1 MPTTDATDAT
11 VPTSSEPGIG
21 GPALRGQ
28 TIVIT
33 GPTGQVATPL
43 TAALARDNEVIGLAR
58 FSNPDERA
66 RLEGLGVTC
75 IPVNLADGD
84 FSAVPA
90 DVDYVL
96 NLAVVKSGRW
106 EVDLRANAEA
116 AGLLMAHCRS
126 AKAVLHCSST
136 GVYQPA
142 GTHGLRET
150 DPLGDNHRVP
160 SMEVFMP
167 TYSINK
173 IAAEAMARFVAREH
187 GIPTVIA
194 RLNVPY
200 GDNGGWPWMH
210 MEQVL
215 AGQPI
220 AVHPDAPSE
229 YNLLHEDDIIATVP
243 KLLGA
248 ASVPATIVNWGGDE
262 TSSIEE
268 WSTYIGELVGKE
280 ATFVHTTDV
289 LESVAVDLTKMHEI
303 TGPTSVSWRDGI
315 RRMVQHFH
323 PELF

>member
-1 MPTTDATDAT
+1 MSNAPVDLKGKKIL
-11 VPTSSEPGIG
+11 V
-21 GPALRGQ
+21 
-28 TIVIT
+28 T
-33 GPTGQVATPL
+33 GPTGQVAKPL
-43 TAALARDNEVIGLAR
+43 SLALAKEATVYGLAR
-58 FSNPDERA
+58 FSNQAAKAELEAGGVRCITGDLVAGAFDE
-66 RLEGLGVTC
+66 
-75 IPVNLADGD
+75 
-84 FSAVPA
+84 VPT
-90 DVDYVL
+90 DIDYVL
-96 NLAVVKSGRW
+96 NLAIAKTRSW
-106 EVDLRANAEA
+106 DADLAANVEGL
-116 AGLLMAHCRS
+116 GLLMSRLRG
-126 AKAVLHCSST
+126 AKGLLHCSST
-136 GVYQPA
+136 AVYQPN
-142 GTHGLRET
+142 GHRRFVET

>member
-1 MPTTDATDAT
+1 MSAQPVSLAGSRIL
-11 VPTSSEPGIG
+11 V
-21 GPALRGQ
+21 
-28 TIVIT
+28 T
-33 GPTGQVATPL
+33 GPTGQVAKPL
-43 TAALARDNEVIGLAR
+43 SLALAKEATVFGLAR
-58 FSNPDERA
+58 FSNQAAKAE
-66 RLEGLGVTC
+66 LEAGGVQC
-75 IPVNLADGD
+75 ITGD
-84 FSAVPA
+84 LVAGAFDDVPT
-90 DVDYVL
+90 DIDYVL
-96 NLAVVKSGRW
+96 NLAIAKTRSW
-106 EVDLRANAEA
+106 DADLAANVEGL
-116 AGLLMAHCRS
+116 GLLMSRLRN
-126 AKAVLHCSST
+126 AKGLLHCSST
-136 GVYQPA
+136 AVYQPN
-142 GTHGLRET
+142 GHRRFVET

-160 SMEVFMP
+160 SMETFMP

-187 GIPTVIA
+187 GIPTTIA

-200 GDNGGWPWMH
+200 GNNGGWPWMH

-229 YNLLHEDDIIATVP
+229 YNLIHEDDIVASVP

-289 LESVAVDLTKMHEI
+289 LESVAVDLTKLHEI
-303 TGPTSVSWRDGI
+303 AGPSSVSMRDGI